1 MNALQHI
8 SMNTLQLIS
17 QGYLNFP
24 CPAQGAL
31 PLLDFYYFLLT
42 VFHAKVDCFLFIL
55 DAEYHGYKT
64 FPV

>member
-31 PLLDFYYFLLT
+31 PLLDFYYFLLIID
-42 VFHAKVDCFLFIL
+42 FDSLEVDFDYFLSFLI
-55 DAEYHGYKT
+55 
-64 FPV
+64 F